1 MPPSVIRT
9 TSLLVFCVGI
19 SFAQTASL
27 ALASGSSS
35 PGASI
40 SLPLSLST
48 SAGATP
54 AALQWT
60 VSYSATDFSGATIT
74 LGSSGAS
81 AGKSL
86 ECDRPSAGRLV
97 CLLSG
102 MNKSV
107 IPNGPV
113 ATATFAVSSTTGST
127 SSAIQVS
134 QPGASSPAGWTI
146 GATSMGATVTIDQ
159 PKVNSLSCS
168 PSTVQGPATS
178 TCTATLLKA
187 APAGGVSVSLGNTVT
202 GGASV
207 TMPSAVTV
215 SAGAT
220 SANFAVQVGTATA
233 TSSVTVSASAGGVTK
248 TSVVTVTPAAAISI
262 SVSPSSATL
271 AAGQSRQFSATV
283 SGTTNTNVVWS
294 ISPQVGTISAS
305 GLYVAPASVTGST
318 SVVVTATT
326 VATPAKS
333 HTAQVTLVQLS
344 SLSCSPSS
352 IQGPGTATCTAALSA
367 AAPSGGLAV
376 ALSYTSTNGV
386 AVTIP
391 SSVTVAS
398 GAGSATFSAQVGSAT
413 AGSTVTLLASQGGVT
428 RTATLQVSSAIGIT
442 VSPST
447 VTLGAGQSQQF
458 TAAVTGTTNT
468 GVVWSISPLIGA
480 ISTSGRY
487 VAPAGVAAT
496 MAVTV
501 TATTVATPSKTA
513 TARITLVPDVTP
525 PVISEVSV
533 SPWWTSA
540 VISWQ
545 TDKLS
550 DSVVLYGTSP
560 SGLNMTASD
569 GTMVTAHGVRLKDLA
584 RSTTYYFRVLSRDAA
599 GNLSVSPLT
608 GSSPLNF
615 RTISSPRTATG
626 TTATRMSWMTDTQT
640 VGTIR
645 YGTSP
650 TSLNR
655 TITETSLAK
664 SHEILITGL
673 APDTKYYFRITC
685 ADSTGA
691 SVVWPDSVPDPDEF
705 TQNSSLSL
713 WPDSSTPAI
722 AGATDSS
729 AVELGVRFESDVA
742 AVVTGIRFF
751 KSFENTGTHFG
762 HLWTSSG
769 TLLGTVIFT
778 NETAYGWQQ
787 ANFTSP
793 IPISANTA
801 YIVSYYAPRGRYALT
816 EDHFA
821 KTISNASLSAPY
833 SSTQAPNGLY
843 KYGSSGFP
851 TASYNRRNYWV
862 DVVIR

>member
-9 TSLLVFCVGI
+9 TFLLAFCVGI

-27 ALASGSSS
+27 TLASGSSS
-35 PGASI
+35 PGAAV

-60 VSYSATDFSGATIT
+60 LTYSATDFSGVTVT

-86 ECDRPSAGRLV
+86 ACYSPSAGRV
-97 CLLSG
+97 ACILSG

-107 IPNGPV
+107 IPNGSV
-113 ATATFAVSSTTGST
+113 ATAAFAVSRTTGST
-127 SSAIQVS
+127 SSTIQVS
-134 QPGASSPAGWTI
+134 APGASSPDGWSI

-159 PKVNSLSCS
+159 PKISSLSCS

-178 TCTATLLKA
+178 TCTATLQKA

-220 SANFAVQVGTATA
+220 NANFAVQVGAATA

-333 HTAQVTLVQLS
+333 ATAQITLVQLS

-352 IQGPGTATCTAALSA
+352 IQGPGTSTCTAALSA

-376 ALSYTSTNGV
+376 ALSHTSTNGV

-398 GAGSATFSAQVGSAT
+398 GAVSATFSAQVGSAP
-413 AGSTVTLLASQGGVT
+413 AASTVTMQASQGGVT
-428 RTATLQVSSAIGIT
+428 RTATLQVSSAIGVT
-442 VSPST
+442 VSPAT
-447 VTLGAGQSQQF
+447 VTLSGGQSQQF
-458 TAAVTGTTNT
+458 TATVTGTTNT
-468 GVVWSISPLIGA
+468 GVQWSISPLIGG

-487 VAPAGVAAT
+487 VAPAAVAAT
-496 MAVTV
+496 TVVTV
-501 TATTVATPSKTA
+501 TATTMATPVKTA
-513 TARITLVPDVTP
+513 TARITLVSDVTP
-525 PVISEVSV
+525 PAISEVLV
-533 SPWWTSA
+533 APWWTSG
-540 VISWQ
+540 VISWR
-545 TDKLS
+545 TDELS
-550 DSVVLYGTSP
+550 EAVVFYGTSP
-560 SGLNMTASD
+560 TELNMAAST
-569 GTMVTAHGVRLKDLA
+569 GTMKTSHSVTLTNLA
-584 RSTTYYFRVLSRDAA
+584 RSTTYYVRILARDAA
-599 GNLSVSPLT
+599 GNLSASPSADNSPL
-608 GSSPLNF
+608 SF
-615 RTISSPRTATG
+615 RTISSPRTITG
-626 TTATRMSWMTDTQT
+626 TTATKLSWMTDTQT
-640 VGTIR
+640 VGTVR
-645 YGTSP
+645 FGTSP

-664 SHEILITGL
+664 SHELLITGL
-673 APDTKYYFRITC
+673 VPGTKYYFRVTC
-685 ADSTGA
+685 TDSTGA
-691 SVVWPDSVPDPDEF
+691 SVVWPDSALEPDEF

-713 WPDSSTPAI
+713 WSDSSTPAI
-722 AGATDSS
+722 TSAFDSS
-729 AVELGVRFESDVA
+729 ALELGLRFKSDVA
-742 AVVTGIRFF
+742 AVVTGIRFY
-751 KSFENTGTHFG
+751 KGLENTGTHVG
-762 HLWTSSG
+762 RLWTASG
-769 TLLGTVIFT
+769 TLLGTVTFT
-778 NETAYGWQQ
+778 NETASGWQQ

-793 IPISANTA
+793 IPISANTT
-801 YIVSYYAPRGRYALT
+801 YIVSYYAPRGRYSVT

-821 KTISNASLSAPY
+821 KTISNASLSAPS
-833 SSTQAPNGLY
+833 SSTEEPNGLY
-843 KYGSSGFP
+843 KYGSGFP
-851 TASYNRRNYWV
+851 TATYNRRNYWV
-862 DVVIR
+862 DVVVR